1 MSVCVCVKGEGGTTG
16 RRVYRYLLREAKD
29 LEVGVG
35 SASCGDESLKVDE
48 SQAALRITSES
59 GKDEVR

>member
-1 MSVCVCVKGEGGTTG
+1 M
-16 RRVYRYLLREAKD
+16 YRYLLREAKD

-48 SQAALRITSES
+48 SQPALCITSES
-59 GKDEVR
+59 GKREVRWGEAMQAAQVRHVPL